1 MNLTEKQ
8 QIHILFE
15 TKNYIEL
22 YKTQSDVLNEMLMIN
37 NKEEFKDFLSCENFI
52 DERIFLLYDSA
63 IHGESLL
70 IGGYE
75 GDATSQVNSFLK
87 SKLSENIFSKI
98 EGNIENLYVDI
109 DDKDNI
115 KEKIDCCNQKMKD
128 TCYLINVEYEDTYC
142 AGAYFLSVV
151 QI

>member
-8 QIHILFE
+8 QIHTLFE
-15 TKNYIEL
+15 TENYIEL
-22 YKTQSDVLNEMLMIN
+22 YKTQSDVLNEMLMIH
-37 NKEEFKDFLSCENFI
+37 NKEEFEDFLSSENFI
-52 DERIFLLYDSA
+52 DERIFLLYYSA
-63 IHGESLL
+63 IHGKSLL

-87 SKLSENIFSKI
+87 SKLPENIFSKI
-98 EGNIENLYVDI
+98 ECNIENLYVDV
-109 DDKDNI
+109 DDEDNI

-128 TCYLINVEYEDTYC
+128 SGYFINVAYEDTYC

>member
-8 QIHILFE
+8 QIHTLFE
-15 TKNYIEL
+15 TENYIEL
-22 YKTQSDVLNEMLMIN
+22 YKTQSDVLNEMLMIHSE
-37 NKEEFKDFLSCENFI
+37 KEFKDFLSSENFI
-52 DERIFLLYDSA
+52 DERIFLLYYSA
-63 IHGESLL
+63 IHGKSLL

-75 GDATSQVNSFLK
+75 GDATSQVASFLK
-87 SKLSENIFSKI
+87 SKLPENIFSKI
-98 EGNIENLYVDI
+98 EGNIENLYVDV
-109 DDKDNI
+109 DDEDNI

-128 TCYLINVEYEDTYC
+128 SGYFINVEYEDTYC

>member
-1 MNLTEKQ
+1 M
-8 QIHILFE
+8 IDGVFE
-15 TKNYIEL
+15 ICQAMKKGE
-22 YKTQSDVLNEMLMIN
+22 DVTALVAKLEPKLKRFCDMR
-37 NKEEFKDFLSCENFI
+37 D
-52 DERIFLLYDSA
+52 DERIFLLYYSA
-63 IHGESLL
+63 VHGESLL

-87 SKLSENIFSKI
+87 SKLPENIFSKI
-98 EGNIENLYVDI
+98 ECNIENLYVDV
-109 DDKDNI
+109 DDEDNI

-128 TCYLINVEYEDTYC
+128 SGYFINVAYEDTYC

>member
-8 QIHILFE
+8 QIHALFE
-15 TKNYIEL
+15 TKNYKEL
-22 YKTQSDVLNEMLMIN
+22 YKIRSDVLHEMLMIH
-37 NKEEFKDFLSCENFI
+37 NKEEFEDFLSCENFI

-75 GDATSQVNSFLK
+75 EDAISQVTSFLK
-87 SKLSENIFSKI
+87 TKLPEDIFSKI
-98 EGNIENLYVDI
+98 EGSLENLYVDI
-109 DDKDNI
+109 DDKDNM
-115 KEKIDCCNQKMKD
+115 KEKIDYCNQQMKN
-128 TCYLINVEYEDTYC
+128 TCYSINVEYEDTYC

-151 QI
+151 Q

>member
-1 MNLTEKQ
+1 MSLTERR
-8 QIHILFE
+8 QIHTLFE

-22 YKTQSDVLNEMLMIN
+22 YKTQSDVLNEMLMIH
-37 NKEEFKDFLSCENFI
+37 NKEDFEDFLCSENFI
-52 DERIFLLYDSA
+52 DERIFLLYYSA
-63 IHGESLL
+63 VHGESLL

-75 GDATSQVNSFLK
+75 GYATSQVTSFLK
-87 SKLSENIFSKI
+87 TKLPEDIFSKI
-98 EGNIENLYVDI
+98 ECNLENLYIDI